1 MVMKNLPKAIG
12 PYSSYRN
19 QNFLLITS
27 GQLPLNPETN
37 NLVSDSFVEQLEQC
51 LENVFNVLIQ
61 ETIDVKNI
69 LKLTVY
75 LTDLSNF
82 SLVNKVFME
91 KFREPFPARTVLEVS
106 KLPMNA
112 QVEIEAIAVY

>member
-1 MVMKNLPKAIG
+1 MKKLPKAIG
-12 PYSSYRN
+12 PYSSYRK

-37 NLVSDSFVEQLEQC
+37 NLVSDSFVEQIEQC
-51 LENVFNVLIQ
+51 FENIVNILAQ
-61 ETIDVKNI
+61 ESMDFKNI

-91 KFREPFPARTVLEVS
+91 KFKEPFPARTVLEIS

-112 QVEIEAIAVY
+112 QVEIEAIAGY